1 MKRSILT
8 MLVIMLVA
16 VTVSVAS
23 GEKSQVQ
30 ASGIYAELVGC
41 TPYGDPR
48 NPQSWICTGWASGGT
63 GSYYPYW
70 NHDGAGW
77 FRYGGP
83 SSGPFDKIFGVLS
96 EGQEI
101 CFKVKDTNDQWSN
114 VSCVTVY
121 GF

>member
-8 MLVIMLVA
+8 MLVVMLVA

-30 ASGIYAELVGC
+30 ASDIYAELVGC
-41 TPYGDPR
+41 TPYGS
-48 NPQSWICTGWASGGT
+48 SWICTGWASRGT

-77 FRYGGP
+77 FQYGGP
-83 SSGPFDKIFGVLS
+83 GSGPFDKIFGVVYP
-96 EGQEI
+96 GQEI
-101 CFKVKDTNDQWSN
+101 CFKVKDTNNQWSN
-114 VSCVTVY
+114 VSCVTAFD